1 MTPEKLGDVLFDW
14 TGGLREMADV
24 LNRNVTKGPFT
35 YNVLDGNPKADESN

>member
-24 LNRNVTKGPFT
+24 LNRNVTKGSFT